1 MAQVGDQGKV
11 PTPKDYAHLPW
22 IFQGVR
28 IPFVCD
34 RSRLQLSQ
42 VLLAGVHEQVGW
54 SNGSSDAVVR
64 LFSSEHYRTNLVLG
78 MKGVELGLVKVA
90 VVDTGAGPCFAR
102 QSELSRAKMQPFPKD
117 IPRVV
122 GASGDGLRL
131 RGVIKLT
138 IQLGSLRVTQWF
150 VVVAELPVAA
160 VLGTSFIDAHV
171 EAIYPRQ
178 PVCSADERIRDNL
191 ELRVFEALPLRCAS
205 AKLIPAQTVVY
216 LPVMTVFKGL
226 GVMSQGQNRNT
237 QG

>member
-160 VLGTSFIDAHV
+160 VLRTSVIDGMSRR
-171 EAIYPRQ
+171 Y
-178 PVCSADERIRDNL
+178 IRDSRCAVLTNGSEITL
-191 ELRVFEALPLRCAS
+191 NSASSRALPLRCAS
-205 AKLIPAQTVVY
+205 AKLIPAQTVVS
-216 LPVMTVFKGL
+216 LPVMTVFRGL
-226 GVMSQGQNRNT
+226 GVTSQGQNRNT